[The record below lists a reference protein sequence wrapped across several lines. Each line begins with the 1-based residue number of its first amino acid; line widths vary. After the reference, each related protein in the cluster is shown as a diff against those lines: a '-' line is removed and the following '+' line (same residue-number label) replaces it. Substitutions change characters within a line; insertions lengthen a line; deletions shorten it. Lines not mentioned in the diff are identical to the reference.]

1 MTFFLL
7 DLAKFLKVP
16 NFPRKSAEFLC
27 DVIER
32 AYKERQRTGIKR
44 DDIIDVCLE
53 EMQRSVHWEEFKVDK
68 EHILYANMVMYMFA
82 GFDTQ
87 AISISQIL
95 HNLVKNPHCQ
105 DKIMEELDE
114 AYEATNGEITYDMIE
129 SLKYLDMVFKESL
142 RYLSPTKQQSS
153 IFFSCVRYKSLFVS
167 HERVCTKDYKL
178 PGTDIVIP
186 KGRVTHVYFNDIVH
200 DENNWV
206 NPHQFDPMNFH
217 PDNFKNK
224 FAYMSF
230 GQGPRACPGTRY
242 AYLAVKIFLA
252 KLFRSYRVVPSEK
265 TNMGDAVV
273 RIVTENKLTKYDH
286 ENIFSLTL
294 T

>member
-1 MTFFLL
+1 MGALSMIGAPGYTSGWDQFRMFFIITFPN
-7 DLAKFLKVP
+7 LAKFLKVP

-114 AYEATNGEITYDMIE
+114 AYEAANGEITYDMIE

-142 RYLSPTKQQSS
+142 
-153 IFFSCVRYKSLFVS
+153 RYKSLFVS

-186 KGRVTHVYFNDIVH
+186 KGRVTHVY
-200 DENNWV
+200 
-206 NPHQFDPMNFH
+206 
-217 PDNFKNK
+217 FKNK

-265 TNMGDAVV
+265 TNMGDAVLDPHLMFAIKDGV
-273 RIVTENKLTKYDH
+273 WVKIQKRE
-286 ENIFSLTL
+286 
-294 T
+294 